1 MASLS
6 QILADPNYV
15 NANAATKAAIFDKYA
30 PLDPNF
36 ANANT
41 ATQTAIRSKFGIGGL
56 EKPTETQV
64 KVDAAGTVIQP
75 DVPLVG
81 GQMRAQQDERQN
93 VGAELP
99 AFAKTN
105 PRLYA
110 NLVQARQLAGPTV
123 EMLGGAFGGVAGG
136 AAGTVASPTVVIN
149 PVTGAVAGSALGYAT
164 AKELLNKADVAL
176 GLAPQETGMQAMKRS
191 TGNIAEGAAFE
202 VAGGVAGKVVNK
214 LVDAGTA
221 VMGKI
226 ADINQLPKQLAAK
239 IARKSFE
246 TPANVAAGR
255 NALQEAIKAG
265 DDVTAQQALAQGKV
279 IAPGAQAVIQKTI
292 SKTAPGM
299 QATKELADE
308 TARMSTIK
316 EITPDLDAAIKLRKD
331 TAKPFFT
338 EADATI
344 VPIDADLTAVLA
356 RMPEGTL
363 ASAANIAKMEGRP
376 FIMGKTTAPTMQ
388 PTGVLDA
395 AGNPVMREVPGGTAE
410 LTGESMHYIRRAL
423 SDIAYGSPA
432 ANIGRDTQIA
442 ARSLLDDY
450 TKMFEAKVP
459 PYAEGRRIYSEMSA
473 PVNQAQVLKEM
484 ASVLEKPGGGERIG
498 PFLNV
503 LGRGETAMLKRAGG
517 KGAPRYEALS
527 EVLTPDQLKTV
538 RAVADE
544 LAAEQ
549 SIGKQITAGQ
559 ELATKLLK
567 DELPNYRLPNIFNV
581 IATTANK
588 VLDTLGVKVGEKTIK
603 ELAKAGETAKSFDE
617 LLGLLPGEDRI
628 KVLKAISDP
637 DTWAKINKVAKSP
650 AVAKGLMGATA
661 ETPEMPANALAPAQQ
676 NQNALTR

>member
-36 ANANT
+36 ANANA

-149 PVTGAVAGSALGYAT
+149 PITGAVAGSALGYAT

-191 TGNIAEGAAFE
+191 TGNIAEGAAYE

-221 VMGKI
+221 VMGKV

-279 IAPGAQAVIQKTI
+279 VAPGAQAVIQKTI
-292 SKTAPGM
+292 SKTSPGV

-308 TARMSTIK
+308 AARMSTIK
-316 EITPDLDAAIKLRKD
+316 QITPDLDAAVKARKAASD
-331 TAKPFFT
+331 PLYKI
-338 EADATI
+338 ADKAI
-344 VPIDADLTAVLA
+344 VPIDEDVAAVLA

-363 ASAANIAKMEGRP
+363 AAAANIAKMEGRP
-376 FIMGKTTAPTMQ
+376 FIMGKTSAPTMQ

-395 AGNPVMREVPGGTAE
+395 AGNPVMREVPGNTAE

-442 ARSLLDDY
+442 ARSLLNDY
-450 TKMFEAKVP
+450 LKVFESKVP
-459 PYAEGRRIYSEMSA
+459 EYGQARAIFSDLSA

-484 ASVLEKPGGGERIG
+484 AEILQKPGGGERVG

-503 LGRGETAMLKRAGG
+503 LGRGEEAMLKRAGG

-527 EVLTPDQLKTV
+527 EVLTPDQLKAV
-538 RAVADE
+538 RTVADQ

-549 SIGKQITAGQ
+549 SIGKQISAGQ

-650 AVAKGLMGATA
+650 AVAKGLMGVTA
-661 ETPEMPANALAPAQQ
+661 ETPEMPANALAPTQQ

>member
-36 ANANT
+36 ANANA

-56 EKPTETQV
+56 EKPAETQV

-110 NLVQARQLAGPTV
+110 NLVQARQLAGPTI
-123 EMLGGAFGGVAGG
+123 EMLGGAFGGAAGG
-136 AAGTVASPTVVIN
+136 AAGVVASPSVVVN

-176 GLAPQETGMQAMKRS
+176 GLAPQETGTQAMKRS
-191 TGNIAEGAAFE
+191 AGNIAEGAAFE
-202 VAGGVAGKVVNK
+202 VAGGVAGKVINK
-214 LVDAGTA
+214 LADVGTTIAGK
-221 VMGKI
+221 V

-279 IAPGAQAVIQKTI
+279 VAPGAQAVIQKTI
-292 SKTAPGM
+292 SKTSPAV
-299 QATKELADE
+299 QSAKELADE

-316 EITPDLDAAIKLRKD
+316 QITPDLDSAVKVRKVASKPLYEAADK
-331 TAKPFFT
+331 A
-338 EADATI
+338 I
-344 VPIDADLTAVLA
+344 VPIDDDVAAVLA

-363 ASAANIAKMEGRP
+363 AAAANIAKMEGRP
-376 FIMGKTTAPTMQ
+376 FIMGKTTAPVMQ

-395 AGNPVMREVPGGTAE
+395 AGNPVMREIPGNTAE

-432 ANIGRDTQIA
+432 AGVGRDTQIA
-442 ARSLLDDY
+442 ARGLLDDY
-450 TKMFEAKVP
+450 LKVFESKVP
-459 PYAEGRRIYSEMSA
+459 EYGQARAIYSDLSA

-484 ASVLEKPGGGERIG
+484 ASVLAKPGGGERVG

-503 LGRGETAMLKRAGG
+503 LGRGEEAMLKRAGG

-527 EVLTPDQLKTV
+527 EVLTPDQLKAV
-538 RAVADE
+538 RTVADQ
-544 LAAEQ
+544 LSAEA
-549 SIGKQITAGQ
+549 SIGKQISAGQ

-650 AVAKGLMGATA
+650 AVAKGLMGVTA
-661 ETPEMPANALAPAQQ
+661 DVPEMPANALAPAQQ

>member
-1 MASLS
+1 MAL
-6 QILADPNYV
+6 Q
-15 NANAATKAAIFDKYA
+15 
-30 PLDPNF
+30 
-36 ANANT
+36 T
-41 ATQTAIRSKFGIGGL
+41 ATNPQTGERLALVGDAWQPIKQSATNKEGVKAYLIGDKWL
-56 EKPTETQV
+56 TDTPDV
-64 KVDAAGTVIQP
+64 KTDAAGTVIQP

-81 GQMRAQQDERQN
+81 GQMRAQQDKAFTEGRQN

-123 EMLGGAFGGVAGG
+123 EMLGGVGGGVVGAPGG
-136 AAGTVASPTVVIN
+136 PVGVV
-149 PVTGAVAGSALGYAT
+149 GGSAVGYAT

-176 GLAPQETGMQAMKRS
+176 GLAPQETGTQAMKRS
-191 TGNIAEGAAFE
+191 AGNIAEGAAYE

-221 VMGKI
+221 VMGKV

-255 NALQEAIKAG
+255 NALQEAVKAG

-279 IAPGAQAVIQKTI
+279 VAPGAQAVIQKTI
-292 SKTAPGM
+292 SKTSPGV

-308 TARMSTIK
+308 AARMSTIK
-316 EITPDLDAAIKLRKD
+316 EITPDLDAAVKIRKE
-331 TAKPFFT
+331 ASKPLY
-338 EADATI
+338 EAADKAI
-344 VPIDADLTAVLA
+344 VPLDKDVTAILA

-363 ASAANIAKMEGRP
+363 AAAANIAKMEGRP
-376 FIMGKTTAPTMQ
+376 FIMGQSSVGKMVEMPGQ
-388 PTGVLDA
+388 FDQFGK
-395 AGNPVMREVPGGTAE
+395 PVMVPATSKMAE

-423 SDIAYGSPA
+423 SDIAYGTPA
-432 ANIGRDTQIA
+432 TSAGRDTQIA
-442 ARSLLDDY
+442 ARALLDDY
-450 TKMFEAKVP
+450 VKVFESKVP
-459 PYAEGRRIYSEMSA
+459 EYGQARAIFSDLSA

-484 ASVLEKPGGGERIG
+484 ASVLEKPGGGERVG

-503 LGRGETAMLKRAGG
+503 LGRGEEAMLKRAGG

-544 LAAEQ
+544 LAAEA
-549 SIGKQITAGQ
+549 SIGKQISAGQ

-617 LLGLLPGEDRI
+617 LLGLLPGEDRV

-637 DTWAKINKVAKSP
+637 DTWAKINKVATNP

-661 ETPEMPANALAPAQQ
+661 ETPEMPANALAPAQP
-676 NQNALTR
+676 NQNALTRQLWIGK

>member
-36 ANANT
+36 ANANA
-41 ATQTAIRSKFGIGGL
+41 ATQTAIRSKFGLEGL
-56 EKPTETQV
+56 E
-64 KVDAAGTVIQP
+64 QP
-75 DVPLVG
+75 AEADT
-81 GQMRAQQDERQN
+81 RAN

-99 AFAKTN
+99 AFAKTSPN
-105 PRLYA
+105 LYA
-110 NLVQARQLAGPTV
+110 GLVKARQLAGPTV
-123 EMLGGAFGGVAGG
+123 EMLGGVGGGIVGAG
-136 AAGTVASPTVVIN
+136 AGTVASPSVVIN

-191 TGNIAEGAAFE
+191 TGNIAEGAAYE

-221 VMGKI
+221 VMGKV

-279 IAPGAQAVIQKTI
+279 VAPGAQAVIQKTI
-292 SKTAPGM
+292 SKTSPAM
-299 QATKELADE
+299 QASKELADE
-308 TARMSTIK
+308 AARMSTIK
-316 EITPDLDAAIKLRKD
+316 EITPDLDAAVKLRKV
-331 TAKPFFT
+331 ASKPLY
-338 EADATI
+338 EAADKAI
-344 VPIDADLTAVLA
+344 VPIDNDVAAVLA

-395 AGNPVMREVPGGTAE
+395 AGNPVMREIPGNTAE

-432 ANIGRDTQIA
+432 TGVGRDAQMA

-450 TKMFEAKVP
+450 LKVFESKVP
-459 PYAEGRRIYSEMSA
+459 EYGQARAIFSDLSV

-484 ASVLEKPGGGERIG
+484 ASVLQKPGGGERVG

-503 LGRGETAMLKRAGG
+503 LGRGEEAMLKRAGG

-527 EVLTPDQLKTV
+527 EVLTPDQLKAV
-538 RAVADE
+538 RTVADE
-544 LAAEQ
+544 LAAEA
-549 SIGKQITAGQ
+549 SIGKQISAGQ

-617 LLGLLPGEDRI
+617 LLGLLPGEDRV

-650 AVAKGLMGATA
+650 AVAKGLMGVTA
-661 ETPEMPANALAPAQQ
+661 DVPEMPANALAPAQQ

>member
-36 ANANT
+36 ANANA
-41 ATQTAIRSKFGIGGL
+41 ATQTAIRSKFGLGGL
-56 EKPTETQV
+56 EQPAET

-110 NLVQARQLAGPTV
+110 NLVQARQLAGPTI
-123 EMLGGAFGGVAGG
+123 EMLGGAFGGAAGG
-136 AAGTVASPTVVIN
+136 AAGVVASPSVVVN

-176 GLAPQETGMQAMKRS
+176 GLAPQETGTQAMKRS
-191 TGNIAEGAAFE
+191 AGNIAEGAAFE

-246 TPANVAAGR
+246 TPENLAAGR
-255 NALQEAIKAG
+255 NALQEAIKAS

-279 IAPGAQAVIQKTI
+279 VAPGAQAVIQKTI
-292 SKTAPGM
+292 SKTSPAV
-299 QATKELADE
+299 QEAKALADE
-308 TARMSTIK
+308 AARMSTIK
-316 EITPDLDAAIKLRKD
+316 QITPDLDSAVKVRKVASKPLYEAADK
-331 TAKPFFT
+331 A
-338 EADATI
+338 I
-344 VPIDADLTAVLA
+344 VPIDDDVAAVLA

-363 ASAANIAKMEGRP
+363 AAAANIAKMEGRP
-376 FIMGKTTAPTMQ
+376 FIMGKTTAPVMQ

-395 AGNPVMREVPGGTAE
+395 AGNPVMREIPGNTAE

-432 ANIGRDTQIA
+432 AGVGRDTQIA
-442 ARSLLDDY
+442 ARGLLDDY
-450 TKMFEAKVP
+450 LKVFESKVP
-459 PYAEGRRIYSEMSA
+459 EYGQARAIYSDLSA

-484 ASVLEKPGGGERIG
+484 ASVLEKPGGGERVG

-503 LGRGETAMLKRAGG
+503 LGRGEEAMLKRAGG

-527 EVLTPDQLKTV
+527 EVLTPDQLKAV
-538 RAVADE
+538 RTVADQ
-544 LAAEQ
+544 LAAEA
-549 SIGKQITAGQ
+549 SIGKQISAGQ

-650 AVAKGLMGATA
+650 AVAKGLMGVTA
-661 ETPEMPANALAPAQQ
+661 ETPEMPANALAPAQP

>member
-15 NANAATKAAIFDKYA
+15 NANAATKAAIFNKYA

-36 ANANT
+36 ANANA
-41 ATQTAIRSKFGIGGL
+41 ATQTAIRSKFGLGEL
-56 EKPTETQV
+56 EAPAQTE
-64 KVDAAGTVIQP
+64 
-75 DVPLVG
+75 
-81 GQMRAQQDERQN
+81 ERTN

-99 AFAKTN
+99 RFAKEN
-105 PRLYA
+105 PNLYA
-110 NLVQARQLAGPTV
+110 GLVKARQIAGPTI
-123 EMLGGAFGGVAGG
+123 EMLGGVAGG
-136 AAGTVASPTVVIN
+136 VVGAGAGTVASPSVVIN

-191 TGNIAEGAAFE
+191 TGNIAEGAAYE

-221 VMGKI
+221 VMGKV

-279 IAPGAQAVIQKTI
+279 VAPGAQAVIQKTI
-292 SKTAPGM
+292 SKTSPGVQ
-299 QATKELADE
+299 QAKELADE
-308 TARMSTIK
+308 AARMSTIK
-316 EITPDLDAAIKLRKD
+316 EITPDLDAAVKLRKV
-331 TAKPFFT
+331 ASKPLY
-338 EADATI
+338 EAADKAI
-344 VPIDADLTAVLA
+344 VPIDNDVAAVLA

-395 AGNPVMREVPGGTAE
+395 AGNPVMREIPGNTAE

-432 ANIGRDTQIA
+432 TGVGRDAQMA

-450 TKMFEAKVP
+450 LKVFESKVP
-459 PYAEGRRIYSEMSA
+459 EYGQARAIFSDLSV

-484 ASVLEKPGGGERIG
+484 ASVLEKPGGGERVG

-544 LAAEQ
+544 LAAEA
-549 SIGKQITAGQ
+549 SIGKQISAGQ

-617 LLGLLPGEDRI
+617 LLGLLPGEDRV

-650 AVAKGLMGATA
+650 AVAKGLMGVTA
-661 ETPEMPANALAPAQQ
+661 DVPEMPANALAPAQP

>member
-1 MASLS
+1 MAL
-6 QILADPNYV
+6 Q
-15 NANAATKAAIFDKYA
+15 
-30 PLDPNF
+30 
-36 ANANT
+36 T
-41 ATQTAIRSKFGIGGL
+41 ATN
-56 EKPTETQV
+56 PETGERL
-64 KVDAAGTVIQP
+64 A
-75 DVPLVG
+75 LVG
-81 GQMRAQQDERQN
+81 DAWQPIKQSATNKEGVKAYLIGDSWLTDEPPAVETRSN
-93 VGAELP
+93 VGVELP
-99 AFAKTN
+99 RFAKEN
-105 PRLYA
+105 PNLYA
-110 NLVQARQLAGPTV
+110 GLVKARQIAGPTI
-123 EMLGGAFGGVAGG
+123 EMLGGVGGGIVGAG
-136 AAGTVASPTVVIN
+136 AGTVASPSVVIN

-191 TGNIAEGAAFE
+191 TGNIAEGAMYE

-221 VMGKI
+221 VMGKV

-279 IAPGAQAVIQKTI
+279 VAPGAQAVIQKTI
-292 SKTAPGM
+292 SKTSPAT

-308 TARMSTIK
+308 AARMSTIK
-316 EITPDLDAAIKLRKD
+316 EITPDLELAVKVRKVASKPLYEAADK
-331 TAKPFFT
+331 A
-338 EADATI
+338 I
-344 VPIDADLTAVLA
+344 VPIDSDVAAVLA

-363 ASAANIAKMEGRP
+363 ASAAKLAKMDGRP

-395 AGNPVMREVPGGTAE
+395 AGNPVMREIPGDTAE

-432 ANIGRDTQIA
+432 AGIGRDTQIA

-450 TKMFEAKVP
+450 LKVFETKVP
-459 PYAEGRRIYSEMSA
+459 EYGEARVLFSDLSA

-484 ASVLEKPGGGERIG
+484 ASVLEKPGGGERVG

-503 LGRGETAMLKRAGG
+503 LGRGEEAMLKRAGG

-527 EVLTPDQLKTV
+527 EVLTPKQLQSV
-538 RAVADE
+538 RTVADQ
-544 LAAEQ
+544 LAAEA
-549 SIGKQITAGQ
+549 SIGKQISAGQ

-650 AVAKGLMGATA
+650 AVAKGLMGVTA
-661 ETPEMPANALAPAQQ
+661 DVPEMPANALAPQQ
-676 NQNALTR
+676 PNQNALAR

>member
-1 MASLS
+1 MAL
-6 QILADPNYV
+6 Q
-15 NANAATKAAIFDKYA
+15 
-30 PLDPNF
+30 
-36 ANANT
+36 T
-41 ATQTAIRSKFGIGGL
+41 ATN
-56 EKPTETQV
+56 PETGERL
-64 KVDAAGTVIQP
+64 A
-75 DVPLVG
+75 LVG
-81 GQMRAQQDERQN
+81 DAWQPIKQSATNKEGVKAYLIGDSWLTDEPPAAETRSN
-93 VGAELP
+93 VGVELP
-99 AFAKTN
+99 RFAKEN
-105 PRLYA
+105 PNLYA
-110 NLVQARQLAGPTV
+110 GLVKARQLAGPTI
-123 EMLGGAFGGVAGG
+123 EMLGGVGGGIVGAG
-136 AAGTVASPTVVIN
+136 AGTVASPSVVIN

-191 TGNIAEGAAFE
+191 TGNIAEGAMYE

-221 VMGKI
+221 VMGKV

-279 IAPGAQAVIQKTI
+279 VAPGAQAVIQKTI
-292 SKTAPGM
+292 SKTSPAM
-299 QATKELADE
+299 QASKELADE
-308 TARMSTIK
+308 AARMSTIK
-316 EITPDLDAAIKLRKD
+316 EITPDLDAAVKLRKV
-331 TAKPFFT
+331 ASKPLY
-338 EADATI
+338 EAADKAI
-344 VPIDADLTAVLA
+344 VPIDNDVAAVLA

-376 FIMGKTTAPTMQ
+376 FIMGKTTAPVMQ

-395 AGNPVMREVPGGTAE
+395 AGNPVMREIPGNTAE

-423 SDIAYGSPA
+423 SDVAYGSPA
-432 ANIGRDTQIA
+432 TGVGRDAQMA

-450 TKMFEAKVP
+450 LKVFESKVP
-459 PYAEGRRIYSEMSA
+459 EYGQARAIFSDLSV

-484 ASVLEKPGGGERIG
+484 ASVLEKPGGGERVG

-527 EVLTPDQLKTV
+527 EVLTPDQLRTV
-538 RAVADE
+538 RTVADQ
-544 LAAEQ
+544 LAAEA
-549 SIGKQITAGQ
+549 SIGKQISAGQ

-650 AVAKGLMGATA
+650 AVAKGLMGVTA
-661 ETPEMPANALAPAQQ
+661 ETPEMPVNVLAPQQQ

>member
-1 MASLS
+1 MAL
-6 QILADPNYV
+6 QTATNPETGERLALVGDAWQPIKQSATNKEGVKAYLIGDKWLTDEPP
-15 NANAATKAAIFDKYA
+15 AAAT
-30 PLDPNF
+30 
-36 ANANT
+36 
-41 ATQTAIRSKFGIGGL
+41 R
-56 EKPTETQV
+56 E
-64 KVDAAGTVIQP
+64 
-75 DVPLVG
+75 
-81 GQMRAQQDERQN
+81 N
-93 VGAELP
+93 VGVELP
-99 AFAKTN
+99 RFAKEN
-105 PRLYA
+105 PNLYA
-110 NLVQARQLAGPTV
+110 GLVKARQIAGPTV
-123 EMLGGAFGGVAGG
+123 EMLGGVAGG
-136 AAGTVASPTVVIN
+136 VLGTAAGTVATPSVVIN

-191 TGNIAEGAAFE
+191 TGNIAEGAAYE

-221 VMGKI
+221 VMGKV

-279 IAPGAQAVIQKTI
+279 VAPGAQAVIQKTI
-292 SKTAPGM
+292 SKTAPAT
-299 QATKELADE
+299 QAAKELADE
-308 TARMSTIK
+308 AARMSTIK
-316 EITPDLDAAIKLRKD
+316 EITPDLDAAVKLRKV
-331 TAKPFFT
+331 ASKPLY
-338 EADATI
+338 EAADKAI
-344 VPIDADLTAVLA
+344 VPIDSDVAAVLA

-395 AGNPVMREVPGGTAE
+395 AGNSVMREIPGNTAE

-432 ANIGRDTQIA
+432 TGVGRDAQMA

-450 TKMFEAKVP
+450 LKVFESKVP
-459 PYAEGRRIYSEMSA
+459 EYGQARAIFSDLSV

-484 ASVLEKPGGGERIG
+484 ASVLEKPGGGERVG

-527 EVLTPDQLKTV
+527 EVLTPDQLKAV
-538 RAVADE
+538 RTVADQ

-549 SIGKQITAGQ
+549 SIGKQISAGQ

-650 AVAKGLMGATA
+650 AVAKGLMGVTA
-661 ETPEMPANALAPAQQ
+661 ETPEMPVNALSPTQQ
-676 NQNALTR
+676 NQNALAR

>member
-1 MASLS
+1 MATIEQLS
-6 QILADPNYV
+6 SALV
-15 NANAATKAAIFDKYA
+15 KA
-30 PLDPNF
+30 
-36 ANANT
+36 
-41 ATQTAIRSKFGIGGL
+41 
-56 EKPTETQV
+56 
-64 KVDAAGTVIQP
+64 DAAGDAIAAKAFADEIRLMKSATAPVAETET
-75 DVPLVG
+75 
-81 GQMRAQQDERQN
+81 RAN

-99 AFAKTN
+99 AFAKDS
-105 PRLYA
+105 PKLYA
-110 NLVQARQLAGPTV
+110 GLVKARQMLGPTV
-123 EMLGGAFGGVAGG
+123 EMLGGVGGGVVGAG
-136 AAGTVASPTVVIN
+136 AGTIASPSVVIN

-191 TGNIAEGAAFE
+191 TGNIAEGAAYE

-214 LVDAGTA
+214 LADVGTA
-221 VMGKI
+221 VMGKV

-279 IAPGAQAVIQKTI
+279 VAPGTQAVLQKTI
-292 SKTAPGM
+292 SKTSPAV
-299 QATKELADE
+299 QQTKELADE
-308 TARMSTIK
+308 AARMSTIK
-316 EITPDLDAAIKLRKD
+316 EITPDLDAAVKLRRE
-331 TAKPFFT
+331 TSKPLYKA
-338 EADATI
+338 ADKAI
-344 VPIDADLTAVLA
+344 VSIDNDVAAVLA

-363 ASAANIAKMEGRP
+363 AKAAEIAKMEGRP
-376 FIMGKTTAPTMQ
+376 FIMGKAS
-388 PTGVLDA
+388 
-395 AGNPVMREVPGGTAE
+395 AGKMVEMPGQFDQFGKPIMVPATDKMPQ
-410 LTGESMHYIRRAL
+410 LTGESMHFIKRAL

-432 ANIGRDTQIA
+432 AGIGLDMRGA
-442 ARSLLDDY
+442 ARTLLDDY
-450 TKMFEAKVP
+450 VKVFESKVP
-459 PYAEGRRIYSEMSA
+459 EYGQARAIFSDLSA

-503 LGRGETAMLKRAGG
+503 LGRGEEAMLKRAGG

-527 EVLTPDQLKTV
+527 EVLTPDQLKAV
-538 RAVADE
+538 RTVADQ
-544 LAAEQ
+544 LSAEA
-549 SIGKQITAGQ
+549 SVGKQISAGQ

-637 DTWAKINKVAKSP
+637 DTWAKINKVAKNP
-650 AVAKGLMGATA
+650 AVAKGLMGVTA
-661 ETPEMPANALAPAQQ
+661 DTPEMPANALAPEQQ
-676 NQNALTR
+676 NQNALRR

>member
-36 ANANT
+36 ANANA
-41 ATQTAIRSKFGIGGL
+41 ATQTAIRSKFGLGAI
-56 EKPTETQV
+56 EQPAEAET
-64 KVDAAGTVIQP
+64 
-75 DVPLVG
+75 
-81 GQMRAQQDERQN
+81 RAN
-93 VGAELP
+93 VGVELP
-99 AFAKTN
+99 RFAKEN
-105 PRLYA
+105 PRLYEA
-110 NLVQARQLAGPTV
+110 AVKARQLAGPTV
-123 EMLGGAFGGVAGG
+123 EMLGGVAGGVLGG
-136 AAGTVASPTVVIN
+136 AAGTVATPSVVIN

-191 TGNIAEGAAFE
+191 TGNIAEGAMYE

-221 VMGKI
+221 VMGKV

-246 TPANVAAGR
+246 TPENVAAGR

-279 IAPGAQAVIQKTI
+279 VAPGAQAVIQKTI
-292 SKTAPGM
+292 SKTSPAM
-299 QATKELADE
+299 QETKALADE
-308 TARMSTIK
+308 AARMSTIK
-316 EITPDLDAAIKLRKD
+316 QITPDLDAAVKVRKV
-331 TAKPFFT
+331 TSKPLY
-338 EADATI
+338 EAADKAI
-344 VPIDADLTAVLA
+344 VPIDDDVAAVLA

-363 ASAANIAKMEGRP
+363 AAAANIAKMEGRP
-376 FIMGKTTAPTMQ
+376 FIMGKTTAPVMQ

-395 AGNPVMREVPGGTAE
+395 AGNPVMREIPGNTAE

-432 ANIGRDTQIA
+432 AGVGRDTQIA
-442 ARSLLDDY
+442 ARGLLDDY
-450 TKMFEAKVP
+450 LKVFESKVP
-459 PYAEGRRIYSEMSA
+459 EYGQARAIYSDLSA

-484 ASVLEKPGGGERIG
+484 ASVLAKPGGGERVG

-503 LGRGETAMLKRAGG
+503 LGRGEEAMIKRAGG

-527 EVLTPDQLKTV
+527 EVLTPDQLKAV
-538 RAVADE
+538 RTVADQ
-544 LAAEQ
+544 LAAEA
-549 SIGKQITAGQ
+549 SIGKQISAGQ

-650 AVAKGLMGATA
+650 AVAKGLMGVTA

>member
-30 PLDPNF
+30 PLDTNYSN
-36 ANANT
+36 ANA
-41 ATQTAIRSKFGIGGL
+41 ATQGAIRSKFGLGGL
-56 EKPTETQV
+56 EQPAETE
-64 KVDAAGTVIQP
+64 A
-75 DVPLVG
+75 
-81 GQMRAQQDERQN
+81 RAN
-93 VGAELP
+93 VGMELP
-99 AFAKTN
+99 AFAKDN
-105 PRLYA
+105 PKLYVG
-110 NLVQARQLAGPTV
+110 LVKARQLAGPTI
-123 EMLGGAFGGVAGG
+123 EMLGGVGGGVVGAGAG
-136 AAGTVASPTVVIN
+136 AVASPSVVIN

-191 TGNIAEGAAFE
+191 TSNIAEGAMYE

-214 LVDAGTA
+214 LADVGTA
-221 VMGKI
+221 VMGKV

-246 TPANVAAGR
+246 TPENVAAGR

-279 IAPGAQAVIQKTI
+279 VAPGAQAVIQKTI
-292 SKTAPGM
+292 SKTSPAV
-299 QATKELADE
+299 QETKALADE
-308 TARMSTIK
+308 AARMSTIK
-316 EITPDLDAAIKLRKD
+316 EITPDLDAAVKLRKV
-331 TAKPFFT
+331 TSKPLY
-338 EADATI
+338 EAADKAI
-344 VPIDADLTAVLA
+344 VPIDNDVSAILA

-363 ASAANIAKMEGRP
+363 AAAANIAKMEGRP
-376 FIMGKTTAPTMQ
+376 FIMGKASVGKMVEMPGQFDQFGKPIM
-388 PTGVLDA
+388 
-395 AGNPVMREVPGGTAE
+395 VPATSKMAE

-423 SDIAYGSPA
+423 SDVAYGSPA
-432 ANIGRDTQIA
+432 TSAGRDTQMA
-442 ARSLLDDY
+442 ARTLLDDY
-450 TKMFEAKVP
+450 VKVFESKVP
-459 PYAEGRRIYSEMSA
+459 EYGQARAIFSDLSA
-473 PVNQAQVLKEM
+473 PVNQAQVLREM
-484 ASVLEKPGGGERIG
+484 AEVLAKPGGGERVG

-503 LGRGETAMLKRAGG
+503 LGRGEEAMLKRAGG
-517 KGAPRYEALS
+517 KGAPRYESLG
-527 EVLTPDQLKTV
+527 EVLTPDQLKAV
-538 RAVADE
+538 RTVADE

-549 SIGKQITAGQ
+549 SIGKQISAGQ

-637 DTWAKINKVAKSP
+637 NTWAKINKVAKDP
-650 AVAKGLMGATA
+650 AVAKGLMGVTA
-661 ETPEMPANALAPAQQ
+661 DVPQAPVNNLAPSEQ
-676 NQNALTR
+676 NQNALAR

>member
-1 MASLS
+1 MAL
-6 QILADPNYV
+6 Q
-15 NANAATKAAIFDKYA
+15 
-30 PLDPNF
+30 
-36 ANANT
+36 T
-41 ATQTAIRSKFGIGGL
+41 ATNPQTGERLALVGDAWQPIKQSATNKEGVKAYLIGDSWL
-56 EKPTETQV
+56 TDEPPKV
-64 KVDAAGTVIQP
+64 KTDAAGAIIQP

-110 NLVQARQLAGPTV
+110 NLVQARQLAGPTI
-123 EMLGGAFGGVAGG
+123 EMLGGAFGGAAGG
-136 AAGTVASPTVVIN
+136 AAGVVASPSVVVN

-191 TGNIAEGAAFE
+191 TGNIAEGAAYE

-221 VMGKI
+221 VMGKV

-279 IAPGAQAVIQKTI
+279 VAPGAQAVIQKTI
-292 SKTAPGM
+292 SKTSPAV
-299 QATKELADE
+299 QSAKELADE

-316 EITPDLDAAIKLRKD
+316 EITPDLDAAVKLRKV
-331 TAKPFFT
+331 ASKPLY
-338 EADATI
+338 EAADKAI
-344 VPIDADLTAVLA
+344 VPIDNDVAAVLA

-376 FIMGKTTAPTMQ
+376 FIMGKTTAPVMQ

-395 AGNPVMREVPGGTAE
+395 AGNPVMREIPGNTAE

-432 ANIGRDTQIA
+432 TGVGRDAQMA

-450 TKMFEAKVP
+450 LKVFESKVP
-459 PYAEGRRIYSEMSA
+459 EYGQARAIFSDLSV

-484 ASVLEKPGGGERIG
+484 ASVLEKPGGGERVG

-503 LGRGETAMLKRAGG
+503 LGRGEEAMLKRAGG

-527 EVLTPDQLKTV
+527 EVLTPDQLKAV
-538 RAVADE
+538 RTVADQ
-544 LAAEQ
+544 LAAEA
-549 SIGKQITAGQ
+549 SIGKQISAGQ

-650 AVAKGLMGATA
+650 AVAKGLMGVTA
-661 ETPEMPANALAPAQQ
+661 ETPEMPANALAPTQQ

>member
-36 ANANT
+36 ANANA
-41 ATQTAIRSKFGIGGL
+41 ATQTAIRSKFGLGAM
-56 EKPTETQV
+56 EQPAETET
-64 KVDAAGTVIQP
+64 
-75 DVPLVG
+75 
-81 GQMRAQQDERQN
+81 RAN

-99 AFAKTN
+99 AFAKEN

-110 NLVQARQLAGPTV
+110 GLVKARQLAGPTV
-123 EMLGGAFGGVAGG
+123 EMLGGAAGGVLGAG
-136 AAGTVASPTVVIN
+136 AGTVASPSVVIN

-176 GLAPQETGMQAMKRS
+176 GLAPQETGTQAMKRS
-191 TGNIAEGAAFE
+191 TGNIAEGAMYE

-221 VMGKI
+221 VMGKV

-246 TPANVAAGR
+246 TPENVAAGR

-279 IAPGAQAVIQKTI
+279 VAPGAQAVIQKTI
-292 SKTAPGM
+292 SKTSPGV
-299 QATKELADE
+299 QASKELADE

-316 EITPDLDAAIKLRKD
+316 QITPDLDAAVKVRKV
-331 TAKPFFT
+331 TSKPLY
-338 EADATI
+338 EAADKAI
-344 VPIDADLTAVLA
+344 VPIDDDVAAVLA

-363 ASAANIAKMEGRP
+363 AAAANIAKMEGRP
-376 FIMGKTTAPTMQ
+376 FIMGKTTAPVMQ

-395 AGNPVMREVPGGTAE
+395 AGNPVMREIPGNTAE

-432 ANIGRDTQIA
+432 AGVGRDTQIA
-442 ARSLLDDY
+442 ARGLLDDY
-450 TKMFEAKVP
+450 LKVFESKVP
-459 PYAEGRRIYSEMSA
+459 EYGQARAIYSDLSA

-484 ASVLEKPGGGERIG
+484 ASVLAKPGGGERVG

-503 LGRGETAMLKRAGG
+503 LGRGEEAMLKRAGG

-527 EVLTPDQLKTV
+527 EVLTPEQLQSVRTVADQLS
-538 RAVADE
+538 
-544 LAAEQ
+544 AEA
-549 SIGKQITAGQ
+549 SIGKQISAGQ

-650 AVAKGLMGATA
+650 AVAKGLMGVTA
-661 ETPEMPANALAPAQQ
+661 DVPEMPANALAPAQQ
-676 NQNALTR
+676 NQNALAQ

>member
-15 NANAATKAAIFDKYA
+15 NANPATKAAIFDKYA

-41 ATQTAIRSKFGIGGL
+41 ATQTAIRSKFGLGAI
-56 EKPTETQV
+56 EQPAEPET
-64 KVDAAGTVIQP
+64 
-75 DVPLVG
+75 
-81 GQMRAQQDERQN
+81 RAN

-99 AFAKTN
+99 AFAREN
-105 PRLYA
+105 PNLYA
-110 NLVQARQLAGPTV
+110 GLVKARQLAGPTV
-123 EMLGGAFGGVAGG
+123 EMLGGLGGGIVGAG
-136 AAGTVASPTVVIN
+136 AGTVASPSVVIN

-176 GLAPQETGMQAMKRS
+176 GLAPQETGTQAMKRS
-191 TGNIAEGAAFE
+191 TGNIAEGAMYE

-214 LVDAGTA
+214 LVDAGTTIL
-221 VMGKI
+221 GKV

-246 TPANVAAGR
+246 TPQNVAAGR

-279 IAPGAQAVIQKTI
+279 VAPGAQAVIQKTI
-292 SKTAPGM
+292 SKTSPGV
-299 QATKELADE
+299 QAAKELADE

-316 EITPDLDAAIKLRKD
+316 EITPDLDAAVKLRKV
-331 TAKPFFT
+331 ASKPLY
-338 EADATI
+338 EAADKAI
-344 VPIDADLTAVLA
+344 VPIDNDVAAVLA

-363 ASAANIAKMEGRP
+363 AAAANIAKMEGRP
-376 FIMGKTTAPTMQ
+376 FIMGQASVGKMVEMPGQFDQFGKPIM
-388 PTGVLDA
+388 
-395 AGNPVMREVPGGTAE
+395 VPATDKMAE

-423 SDIAYGSPA
+423 SDVAYGSPA
-432 ANIGRDTQIA
+432 TGVGRDAQMA

-450 TKMFEAKVP
+450 LKVFESKVP
-459 PYAEGRRIYSEMSA
+459 EYGQARAIFSDLSV

-484 ASVLEKPGGGERIG
+484 ASVLEKPGGGERVG

-527 EVLTPDQLKTV
+527 EVLTPAQLQSV
-538 RAVADE
+538 RTVADQ
-544 LAAEQ
+544 LAAEA
-549 SIGKQITAGQ
+549 SIGKQISAGQ

-588 VLDTLGVKVGEKTIK
+588 VLDTLGVKVGEKTIR

-617 LLGLLPGEDRI
+617 LLGLLPGEDRV

-650 AVAKGLMGATA
+650 AVAKGLMGVTA
-661 ETPEMPANALAPAQQ
+661 ETPEMPTNALAPTQQ
-676 NQNALTR
+676 NQNALAR